1 MLRKPSKPIQSN
13 AAIQKL
19 LDVQSERKRSTSW
32 SEADVDDEDWG
43 AAPPKN
49 QSDEDPGEG
58 REEGDA
64 EWTKDAV
71 LDPNLGSL
79 GNFYGQKPR
88 YAVIFKGA
96 MMSLTERFRANL
108 DLIMSLKLYPK
119 NSTVPERPLEAW
131 QINENEVLVSFTPEG
146 YAEIVG
152 VRVLRLGPAA
162 YHIIPIR
169 VTANALVVRLA
180 TMEYADEIDVG
191 EDDPRDPLV
200 AASLVPG
207 LRRSEYTQA
216 INKQMYY
223 GYCNQYKD
231 PNAFKGLEDILT
243 RYKS

>member
-1 MLRKPSKPIQSN
+1 M
-13 AAIQKL
+13 
-19 LDVQSERKRSTSW
+19 
-32 SEADVDDEDWG
+32 DDEEWG
-43 AAPPKN
+43 VAPPHPDG
-49 QSDEDPGEG
+49 QSDEEPGEAG
-58 REEGDA
+58 EDGEP
-64 EWTKDAV
+64 EWTKDAG
-71 LDPNLGSL
+71 LDSNLGTL

-96 MMSLTERFRANL
+96 MMSFTSRFHANL

-131 QINENEVLVSFTPEG
+131 QLNENEVLVSFTPEG
-146 YAEIVG
+146 YAEILG
-152 VRVLRLGPAA
+152 VRVIRLGLAA

-207 LRRSEYTQA
+207 LRRSEYTQV

-223 GYCNQYKD
+223 GYCNQYND
-231 PNAFKGLEDILT
+231 PNAFKGLEDVLA
-243 RYKS
+243 RYKTC